1 MKKEK
6 RFERS
11 KDRDSPLRF
20 NTEEKEAEQIFD
32 KKLERLE
39 GKANRAEQKFQM
51 AKQKLPQKRV
61 LKSEWVTDE
70 SKGRIKRRFYFEQ
83 EPNLSK
89 DGVAEKAKVKARQLS
104 RKMSQSMHKK
114 VSEHED
120 ENVGVEA
127 SHKSEKFAEHGVQK
141 WKRHKKWRERRAVKR
156 FKKADDK
163 LTKANLNYMFE
174 RMKSEQQTTNPLNK
188 NKLFQKRK
196 IKKDY
201 AQAKKAVKSTK
212 TTASN
217 VVRIKNGT
225 EKAIALAK
233 ELFSKKKIIG
243 IIVVILL
250 IFILLSSILST
261 CAAIF
266 TQAGTAI
273 ATSTWLSD
281 DSDINQAEF
290 YYTKLEAELQK
301 KIDSIENEH
310 KGYDEYNYNI
320 GAIEHDPV
328 QVISYLSAKF
338 EEFHYPDVQKE
349 IDKLFQSQ
357 YQLELKEEIIT
368 RTVTKEI
375 KVGESLG
382 KVVTSAYCSCVICN
396 GQWTGGPTASGVM
409 PTANRTIAVDAKN
422 PFLPLGTKVVMNGI
436 EYTVED
442 TGNFDKYGVTFDI
455 YFNTH
460 EEATQWG
467 HKTLDA
473 YLAEGNKNTVTVK
486 TTETIKQLNTSLKQ
500 IPLSQYIQENLTED
514 QFELYELYLESRG
527 NRQNFGSP
535 FNFDW
540 YPSITSYPGYRTD
553 PFSGEI
559 KLHKGLD
566 IGMSEGTPTQAI
578 HDGIVT
584 TAGFSSGGYG
594 NYVIVED
601 TEKGYKSLYGHFKE
615 LNVSQGQVV
624 KVGDVVGFVGTTGAS
639 TGNHLHLEFYYKNA
653 LMNAYFYVNN
663 GGESKSDIGT
673 GTTNGAM
680 STVNFKKLIAYAEQ
694 YLGYPYV
701 FGGSTP
707 ATSFDCSGFIS
718 WVYTKSGVHNIPRTT
733 AQGIYDQTQ
742 KISRNEARAG
752 DLIFFTE
759 TYPAGRP
766 VTHVGIYV
774 GNGMMLHCGD
784 PIQYTSIDTPYW
796 QKHFYGFGRLK
807 N

>member
-1 MKKEK
+1 MKKEEK
-6 RFERS
+6 FERS
-11 KDRDSPLRF
+11 KDRDSPLQF
-20 NTEEKEAEQIFD
+20 SSDEVEAERIFD
-32 KKLERLE
+32 KKLERFE
-39 GKANRAEQKFQM
+39 AKANRAEQKFQK

-104 RKMSQSMHKK
+104 RQMSESMHRK
-114 VSEHED
+114 VSKHED

-127 SHKSEKFAEHGVQK
+127 SHKSEKFVEHSVQK
-141 WKRHKKWRERRAVKR
+141 WKNHKKWRERRVVQR

-163 LTKANLNYMFE
+163 LTKANVNYMYK
-174 RMKSEQQTTNPLNK
+174 RMNSEKQNANSNPLNK
-188 NKLFQKRK
+188 LIQKRR
-196 IKKDY
+196 IKKEY
-201 AQAKKAVKSTK
+201 AQVKKVANSTKAVVSDAKR
-212 TTASN
+212 
-217 VVRIKNGT
+217 VKNGI
-225 EKAIALAK
+225 EKVIALAK

-266 TQAGTAI
+266 MQAGTAI

-328 QVISYLSAKF
+328 QIISYLSAKF
-338 EEFHYPDVQKE
+338 GEFHYPDIQKE
-349 IDKLFQSQ
+349 IDKLFQTH
-357 YQLELKEEIIT
+357 YQLELEEETII

-375 KVGESLG
+375 RVGDSLG

-422 PFLPLGTKVVMNGI
+422 PIVPLGTEIVMNGI

-442 TGNFDKYGVTFDI
+442 TGNFARYGVAFDI
-455 YFNTH
+455 YFDTH
-460 EEATQWG
+460 EEAIAWG
-467 HKTLDA
+467 HKTLEA

-486 TTETIKQLNTSLKQ
+486 TTETIKQLNTTLKQ
-500 IPLSQYIQENLTED
+500 IPLSQYIQENLTDD
-514 QFELYELYLESRG
+514 QFELYEIYLESRG

-540 YPSITSYPGYRTD
+540 YPNITSYPGYRTD

-566 IGMSEGTPTQAI
+566 IGMPEGTPTQAI
-578 HDGIVT
+578 HDGVVT

-601 TEKGYKSLYGHFKE
+601 TEKGYKSLYGHFKK
-615 LNVSQGQVV
+615 LNVSQGQSV
-624 KVGDVVGFVGTTGAS
+624 KAGDVVGFVGTTGAS
-639 TGNHLHLEFYYKNA
+639 TGNHLHLEFYYQTE
-653 LMNAYFYVNN
+653 LMNAYFYVNS
-663 GGESKSDIGT
+663 GGEVQTENKDASAGT
-673 GTTNGAM
+673 M
-680 STVNFKKLIAYAEQ
+680 STVDFKRLIAYAEQ

-742 KISRNEARAG
+742 KISRSEARAG

-766 VTHVGIYV
+766 VTHIGIYV
-774 GNGMMLHCGD
+774 GNGKMLHCGD

>member
-1 MKKEK
+1 MKKEEK
-6 RFERS
+6 FERS
-11 KDRDSPLRF
+11 KDRDSPLQF
-20 NTEEKEAEQIFD
+20 SSDEVEAKRIFD
-32 KKLERLE
+32 KKLERFE
-39 GKANRAEQKFQM
+39 AKANRAEQKFQK

-89 DGVAEKAKVKARQLS
+89 YGVAEKAKVKARQLS
-104 RKMSQSMHKK
+104 RQMSESMHRK
-114 VSEHED
+114 VSKHEY

-127 SHKSEKFAEHGVQK
+127 SHKSEKFVEHSVQK
-141 WKRHKKWRERRAVKR
+141 WKNHKKWRERRVVQR

-163 LTKANLNYMFE
+163 LTKANVNYMYK
-174 RMKSEQQTTNPLNK
+174 RMNSEKQNANSNPL
-188 NKLFQKRK
+188 NKLFQKRR
-196 IKKDY
+196 IKKEY
-201 AQAKKAVKSTK
+201 AQAKKVANSTK
-212 TTASN
+212 A
-217 VVRIKNGT
+217 VVSDAKRVKNGI
-225 EKAIALAK
+225 EKVIELAK

-328 QVISYLSAKF
+328 QIISYLSAKF
-338 EEFHYPDVQKE
+338 GEFHYPDIQKE
-349 IDKLFQSQ
+349 IDKLFQTQ
-357 YQLELKEEIIT
+357 YQLELKAETII

-375 KVGESLG
+375 RVGDSLG

-422 PFLPLGTKVVMNGI
+422 PIVPLGTKIVMNGI

-442 TGNFDKYGVTFDI
+442 TGNFARYGVAFDI
-455 YFNTH
+455 YFDTH
-460 EEATQWG
+460 EEAIAWG
-467 HKTLDA
+467 HKTLEA

-486 TTETIKQLNTSLKQ
+486 TTETIKQLNTTLKQ
-500 IPLSQYIQENLTED
+500 IPLSQYIQENLTDD
-514 QFELYELYLESRG
+514 QFELYEIYLESRG

-540 YPSITSYPGYRTD
+540 YPNITSYPGYRTD

-566 IGMSEGTPTQAI
+566 IGMPEGTPTQAI
-578 HDGIVT
+578 HDGVVT

-601 TEKGYKSLYGHFKE
+601 TEKGYKSLYGHFKK
-615 LNVSQGQVV
+615 LNVSQGQSV
-624 KVGDVVGFVGTTGAS
+624 KAGDVVGFVGTTGAS
-639 TGNHLHLEFYYKNA
+639 TGNHLHLEFYYQTE
-653 LMNAYFYVNN
+653 LMNAYFYVNS
-663 GGESKSDIGT
+663 GGEVQTENKDASAGT
-673 GTTNGAM
+673 M
-680 STVNFKKLIAYAEQ
+680 STVDFKRLIAYAEQ

-742 KISRNEARAG
+742 KISRSEARAG

-766 VTHVGIYV
+766 VTHIGIYV
-774 GNGMMLHCGD
+774 GNGKMLHCGD

>member
-1 MKKEK
+1 MQFSSDEV
-6 RFERS
+6 
-11 KDRDSPLRF
+11 
-20 NTEEKEAEQIFD
+20 EAERIFD
-32 KKLERLE
+32 KKLERFE
-39 GKANRAEQKFQM
+39 AKANRAEQKFQK

-104 RKMSQSMHKK
+104 RQMSESMHRK
-114 VSEHED
+114 VSKHED

-127 SHKSEKFAEHGVQK
+127 SHKSEKFVEHSVQK
-141 WKRHKKWRERRAVKR
+141 WKNHKKWRERRVVQR

-163 LTKANLNYMFE
+163 LTKANVNYMYK
-174 RMKSEQQTTNPLNK
+174 RMNSEKQNANSNPLNK
-188 NKLFQKRK
+188 LIQKRR
-196 IKKDY
+196 IKKEY
-201 AQAKKAVKSTK
+201 AQVKKVANSTKAVVSDAKR
-212 TTASN
+212 
-217 VVRIKNGT
+217 VKNGI
-225 EKAIALAK
+225 EKVIALAK

-266 TQAGTAI
+266 MQAGTAI

-328 QVISYLSAKF
+328 QIISYLSAKF
-338 EEFHYPDVQKE
+338 GEFHYPDIQKE
-349 IDKLFQSQ
+349 IDKLFQTH
-357 YQLELKEEIIT
+357 YQLELEEETII

-375 KVGESLG
+375 RVGDSLG

-422 PFLPLGTKVVMNGI
+422 PIVPLGTEIVMNGI

-442 TGNFDKYGVTFDI
+442 TGNFARYGVAFDI
-455 YFNTH
+455 YFDTH
-460 EEATQWG
+460 EEAIAWG
-467 HKTLDA
+467 HKTLEA

-486 TTETIKQLNTSLKQ
+486 TTETIKQLNTTLKQ
-500 IPLSQYIQENLTED
+500 IPLSQYIQENLTDD
-514 QFELYELYLESRG
+514 QFELYEIYLESRG

-540 YPSITSYPGYRTD
+540 YPNITSYPGYRTD

-566 IGMSEGTPTQAI
+566 IGMPEGTPTQAI
-578 HDGIVT
+578 HDGVVT

-601 TEKGYKSLYGHFKE
+601 TEKGYKSLYGHFKK
-615 LNVSQGQVV
+615 LNVSQGQSV
-624 KVGDVVGFVGTTGAS
+624 KAGDVVGFVGTTGAS
-639 TGNHLHLEFYYKNA
+639 TGNHLHLEFYYQTE
-653 LMNAYFYVNN
+653 LMNAYFYVNS
-663 GGESKSDIGT
+663 GGEVQTENKDASAGT
-673 GTTNGAM
+673 M
-680 STVNFKKLIAYAEQ
+680 STVDFKRLIAYAEQ

-742 KISRNEARAG
+742 KISRSEARAG

-766 VTHVGIYV
+766 VTHIGIYV
-774 GNGMMLHCGD
+774 GNGKMLHCGD